1 MDINAIN
8 KQHAQAKK
16 IQNRILKWDD
26 RECPLAKL
34 SDSQIEVISA
44 ISEVNTLANA
54 KVVQKVNKKFWLR
67 LRKMNILILF

>member
-44 ISEVNTLANA
+44 ISVNTNA